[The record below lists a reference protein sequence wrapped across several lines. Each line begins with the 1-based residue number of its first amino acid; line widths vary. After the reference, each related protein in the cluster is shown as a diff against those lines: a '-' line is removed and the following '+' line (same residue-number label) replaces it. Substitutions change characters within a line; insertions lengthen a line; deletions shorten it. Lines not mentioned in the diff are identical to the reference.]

1 MAELSLL
8 VKLVGNSAS
17 LDKATASG
25 TKGLAAVG
33 GAIGTA
39 DDAVKNFAGGVGVA
53 GRRAGGAGRHR
64 GGKGAGGIR
73 ADGPAAA
80 DQTAS
85 SPSVCIGCVFFAD
98 LWGIVRLELATQ
110 LGSGAKFLLR

>member
-17 LDKATASG
+17 LDRATASG

-39 DDAVKNFAGGVGVA
+39 DDAVKNFAGGVGA
-53 GRRAGGAGRHR
+53 LGDALGRWAASRRKRRWRDSRRRSGRR
-64 GGKGAGGIR
+64 
-73 ADGPAAA
+73 GP
-80 DQTAS
+80 DR
-85 SPSVCIGCVFFAD
+85 FFA
-98 LWGIVRLELATQ
+98 ISVHRMRV
-110 LGSGAKFLLR
+110 LR

>member
-39 DDAVKNFAGGVGVA
+39 DDAVKQFTGGVLSL
-53 GRRAGGAGRHR
+53 GGAL
-64 GGKGAGGIR
+64 GALGGIAAGKALAGFV
-73 ADGPAAA
+73 ADGLAAA
-80 DQTAS
+80 DQTAKLARLRHGVS
-85 SPSVCIGCVFFAD
+85 KRRQASFHGAAD
-98 LWGIVRLELATQ
+98 WR
-110 LGSGAKFLLR
+110 GAHLPPNQPA

>member
-17 LDKATASG
+17 LDRATASG

-39 DDAVKNFAGGVGVA
+39 DDAVRNFAGGVVSLGDA
-53 GRRAGGAGRHR
+53 LGAL
-64 GGKGAGGIR
+64 GGI
-73 ADGPAAA
+73 AAGKA
-80 DQTAS
+80 LA
-85 SPSVCIGCVFFAD
+85 GFAPT
-98 LWGIVRLELATQ
+98 VRPPRTRP
-110 LGSGAKFLLR
+110 LLRQCASDACSSLTFGV

>member
-39 DDAVKNFAGGVGVA
+39 DDAVKKFTGGVLSL
-53 GRRAGGAGRHR
+53 GGALGALGVYPREC
-64 GGKGAGGIR
+64 GGTLAAR
-73 ADGPAAA
+73 QRPFPSPLLQLHADGAPAVPRHARRHA
-80 DQTAS
+80 CHGNARGTRRRRE
-85 SPSVCIGCVFFAD
+85 CG
-98 LWGIVRLELATQ
+98 R
-110 LGSGAKFLLR
+110 